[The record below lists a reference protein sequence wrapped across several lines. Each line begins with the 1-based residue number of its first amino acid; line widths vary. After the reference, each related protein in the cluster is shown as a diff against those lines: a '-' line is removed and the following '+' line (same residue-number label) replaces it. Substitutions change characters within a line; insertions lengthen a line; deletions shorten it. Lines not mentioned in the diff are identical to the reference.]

1 MMKKRFLKYIN
12 KGVTIIAIGGL
23 LFSSCV
29 NDLDQLPIDPN
40 QTTGEQV
47 YQTEEGYEQVVA
59 KIYAALAL
67 TGQEGPAGNGDV
79 GGIDEGSSSFIR
91 NLWNAQVLTTDE
103 AICAWGD
110 FGISQLNQLQY
121 SAANPFIEGL
131 YYRIYHQVSMANEFL
146 RQSTDE
152 KIASRGQD
160 DIKDNIHELRAE
172 VRFLRAYAYAIAID
186 VFGNVPF
193 VTEEDGIGTF
203 LPEQI
208 SRKDLFD
215 WVITELNA
223 IESEMAAIATAE
235 YGRVDAGA
243 AAFLKARLYLNAE
256 VYTGT
261 AMWDEVISE
270 SNKVISAYTLYAN
283 NYQHLFYADNNNPS
297 IASGFIFSVPF
308 DGDKMQT
315 YGGTTFLAFSS
326 TGGGISPEA
335 IGLSGGWGGN
345 RARPQLI
352 DLFANGDKRGYVN
365 GQDGTFFDSGV
376 KEIENPGNYA
386 DGFGVMKYRNIN
398 SDGSAPNNKDFVT
411 TDYPLFRLADA
422 YLMYAEAAINGGQ
435 GGNLTTA
442 TNLINELRNRAF
454 GDASGNIS
462 QSSLTSNFIL
472 DERGRELYWECT
484 RRSDLIRH
492 NKYTSNDYLWA
503 WKGGVASGA
512 AVSSTKRLFAIPAKD
527 IGANSNLDQNP
538 GY

>member
-1 MMKKRFLKYIN
+1 MRLLKYISKN
-12 KGVTIIAIGGL
+12 VAIAVVSTL
-23 LFSSCV
+23 MLSSCL
-29 NDLDQLPIDPN
+29 NELDQLPIDPTK
-40 QTTGEQV
+40 TTGDQV
-47 YQTEEGYEQVVA
+47 YQTEEGYERVVA
-59 KIYAALAL
+59 KVYAALAL

-146 RQSTDE
+146 RQSTDD
-152 KIASRGQD
+152 KLAARGQE
-160 DIKDNIHELRAE
+160 DIKENIHAMRAE
-172 VRFLRAYAYAIAID
+172 VRFLRAYAYAVAID
-186 VFGNVPF
+186 VFGSVPF
-193 VTEEDGIGTF
+193 VTEADGIGTY

-215 WVITELNA
+215 WVIDELDA
-223 IESEMAAIATAE
+223 IESDITPIATAD

-243 AAFLKARLYLNAE
+243 VAFLKARLYLNAQ

-261 AMWDEVISE
+261 PQWDAVITE
-270 SNKVISAYTLYAN
+270 TKKLIDAYDIYED
-283 NYQHLFYADNNNPS
+283 NYQHLFYADNNNSS
-297 IASGFIFSVPF
+297 IASGFIFAVPY

-315 YGGTTFLAFSS
+315 YGGTSFLCFSS
-326 TGGGISPEA
+326 TGGGISPDA

-352 DLFANGDKRGYVN
+352 DLFQAGDRRGYVD
-365 GQDGTFFDSGV
+365 GLDGTFFDSGA
-376 KEIENPGNYA
+376 KEIENPALYS

-398 SDGSAPNNKDFVT
+398 SDGSAPSNKDFVT
-411 TDYPLFRLADA
+411 TDFPLFRLADA
-422 YLMYAEAAINGGQ
+422 YLMYAEAVVKEGQ
-435 GGNLTTA
+435 GGDKATA
-442 TNLINELRNRAF
+442 VSLINKLRMRAF
-454 GDASGNIS
+454 GNASGNIT
-462 QSSLTSNFIL
+462 QSNLTADFIL

-484 RRSDLIRH
+484 RRSDLIRY
-492 NKYTSNDYLWA
+492 NKYTSNAYLWA
-503 WKGGVASGA
+503 WKGGVPSGA
-512 AVSSTKRLFAIPAKD
+512 AVSATKRLFAIPAKD
-527 IGANSNLDQNP
+527 IGANSNLVQNP